1 MKYFLI
7 FLLLVFAGSTFAEDL
22 YFLGGGF
29 SRIYRKSDPFD
40 FSILDSELS
49 AKEVI
54 STQKASF
61 IAGWRPDWDLSVFSP
76 EFRGLVTKH
85 SLLSPSYYAEI
96 IGIGPEL
103 RINAWGG
110 IHAYAGY
117 NFNFIDD
124 LVVFKN
130 HFHFYDGSRRYSGY
144 LKNIYW
150 GYSFA
155 LESREKPSFG
165 TKLSYEINSYSISLD
180 NGKTVRLPK
189 DGEGFITHNLVFDL
203 TFN

>member
-7 FLLLVFAGSTFAEDL
+7 CLLFVFAGSAYAEDL
-22 YFLGGGF
+22 YFFGGGF

-40 FSILDSELS
+40 FSKLDSDLS
-49 AKEVI
+49 AKEEI

-85 SLLSPSYYAEI
+85 SLLSSSYYADI

-110 IHAYAGY
+110 IHGYAGY
-117 NFNFIDD
+117 NFNFVDD
-124 LVVFKN
+124 LIVFKN
-130 HFHFYDGSRRYSGY
+130 HFHFYDGNRRYSGY
-144 LKNIYW
+144 LNTIYW

-165 TKLSYEINSYSISLD
+165 IKLSYEINSYSLSLD
-180 NGKTVRLPK
+180 NGKTIRLPK
-189 DGEGFITHNLVFDL
+189 DGDGFITHNLVFDL

>member
-1 MKYFLI
+1 MKNFIWIILI
-7 FLLLVFAGSTFAEDL
+7 FFAGSALAEEL
-22 YFLGGGF
+22 YFFGGGF
-29 SRIYRKSDPFD
+29 SRISRKSDTFD
-40 FSILDSELS
+40 FSRLDSDLS
-49 AKEVI
+49 AKESI
-54 STQKASF
+54 SSEKANF
-61 IAGWRPDWDLSVFSP
+61 IAGWRPDWDLSVLSP

-85 SLLSPSYYAEI
+85 SLSSSSYYAEI

-110 IHAYAGY
+110 IHGYAGY

-124 LVVFKN
+124 LIVFKN
-130 HFHFYDGSRRYSGY
+130 HFHFYDDNQRYGGY

-165 TKLSYEINSYSISLD
+165 IKLSYEINSYSLSLD
-180 NGKTVRLPK
+180 NGKTIRLPK
-189 DGEGFITHNLVFDL
+189 DGDGFITHNLVFDI

>member
-7 FLLLVFAGSTFAEDL
+7 IFLFLFTNSVFAEDL
-22 YFLGGGF
+22 YFYGGSF
-29 SRIYRKSDPFD
+29 SRNYRKSDAFE
-40 FSILDSELS
+40 FSKLNSSLKGQEQ
-49 AKEVI
+49 I
-54 STQKASF
+54 SSQKVSF
-61 IAGWRPDWDLSVFSP
+61 IAGWRPDWDLSIISP
-76 EFRGLVTKH
+76 EFRGLVIKH

-110 IHAYAGY
+110 INGYAGY
-117 NFNFIDD
+117 NFNFVDD
-124 LVVFKN
+124 LIVFRN
-130 HFHFYDGSRRYSGY
+130 HFHFYDGNKRYSGY

-155 LESREKPSFG
+155 LESREKPTFG
-165 TKLSYEINSYSISLD
+165 IKISYEINSYNLALD
-180 NGKTVRLPK
+180 NGKTIRFPK
-189 DGEGFITHNLVFDL
+189 NGDRFLTHNLVFDI

>member
-7 FLLLVFAGSTFAEDL
+7 IFLILSAGSAFAEDL
-22 YFLGGGF
+22 YFFGGGF
-29 SRIYRKSDPFD
+29 SRNYRKSDAFE
-40 FSILDSELS
+40 FSKLNSNLTGQEQ
-49 AKEVI
+49 I
-54 STQKASF
+54 SSQKASF
-61 IAGWRPDWDLSVFSP
+61 ISGWRPDWDLSILSP

-85 SLLSPSYYAEI
+85 SLLSPSYYGEI

-110 IHAYAGY
+110 IHGYAGY

-124 LVVFKN
+124 LIVFRN
-130 HFHFYDGSRRYSGY
+130 HFHFYNGNKRYSGY
-144 LKNIYW
+144 LKNVYW

-165 TKLSYEINSYSISLD
+165 IKLSYGIIS
-180 NGKTVRLPK
+180 
-189 DGEGFITHNLVFDL
+189 
-203 TFN
+203 